1 MRLPAG
7 SWLLALGAFGAG
19 VVGAGVASGVATG
32 RLAAIIGAA
41 FAAALGGLM
50 VARLAR
56 LDRAIGRA
64 LFSPAPDPAVTIATV
79 VACAEA
85 ARKAGG
91 AGLAHLAAEQREPL
105 LADGL
110 RLIAVGAAP
119 DVMREVQ
126 ASGVCW
132 CGGTVW
138 AGEPAMRISVSN
150 WRTDEADIDR
160 SADAIERAHTL
171 VSAGRP
177 GF

>member
-1 MRLPAG
+1 MASRLRRTDGIEVLNDVVLNQVLVCFRTPAG
-7 SWLLALGAFGAG
+7 AN
-19 VVGAGVASGVATG
+19 
-32 RLAAIIGAA
+32 
-41 FAAALGGLM
+41 
-50 VARLAR
+50 
-56 LDRAIGRA
+56 
-64 LFSPAPDPAVTIATV
+64 VT
-79 VACAEA
+79 
-85 ARKAGG
+85 
-91 AGLAHLAAEQREPL
+91 
-105 LADGL
+105 
-110 RLIAVGAAP
+110 P
-119 DVMREVQ
+119 DVIREVQ